1 MMTVWRIQLWL
12 DYLEREDIARFGKQL
27 CEALPEPGNAAELLD
42 ILKISRYKELG
53 LSSRDLHRILRHI
66 TECLPF
72 VEYSTPRQQSG
83 KILTISGCNNYL
95 EFSTNLSAAKK
106 CASHGY
112 DVYMLPNPNE
122 GKTPDFILVK
132 KDRYYAYELKTI
144 YSAASIWERMSSAL
158 QQSDRILLDMVDTPS
173 SRYITHQLKSF
184 AMTNKKIVDI
194 MIFKGNKEL
203 HVTPQ
208 MASSPSFIE
217 RFMRLWNK

>member
-72 VEYSTPRQQSG
+72 VEYSLPKQQSG
-83 KILTISGCNNYL
+83 KIFTISGCNNYL
-95 EFSTNLSAAKK
+95 EFPTNLSAAKK

-144 YSAASIWERMSSAL
+144 YKRRINLGKNVKRPATERPNFAGYGGYT
-158 QQSDRILLDMVDTPS
+158 V
-173 SRYITHQLKSF
+173 KSF
-184 AMTNKKIVDI
+184 IYRTFYEIV
-194 MIFKGNKEL
+194 E
-203 HVTPQ
+203 
-208 MASSPSFIE
+208 
-217 RFMRLWNK
+217 